1 MPAPSYYLH
10 RYMQG
15 LYASR
20 ARVQSLI
27 VRTDEELIA
36 EALKGGAAAFGE
48 LSTRHRQKVELIC
61 YRFFSD
67 REIVQDLAQESFIRA
82 FSGLTSYRPELP
94 FGGWLRAIVVNV
106 CYDELRRRRR
116 RPEELMP
123 ELAGSERA
131 WTQLVS
137 EETPEMIV
145 ETAQERAASRSLAH
159 KLLDGLRP
167 EDRVIMTLKESEELS
182 VAEIAEIMG
191 WSEAKV
197 KIRAFRA
204 RQIMR
209 RRAEQLLAARRSV
222 RSA

>member
-1 MPAPSYYLH
+1 
-10 RYMQG
+10 
-15 LYASR
+15 
-20 ARVQSLI
+20 LI
-27 VRTDEELIA
+27 IRTDEELIA
-36 EALKGGAAAFGE
+36 EALRGGGAAFGE
-48 LSTRHRQKVELIC
+48 LSSRHRQKVELIC

-67 REIVQDLAQESFIRA
+67 RDLVQDLAQESFIRA
-82 FSGLTSYRPELP
+82 FSGLASYRPDLP

-116 RPEELMP
+116 RPEDLVP
-123 ELAGSERA
+123 ELGGTERA
-131 WTQLVS
+131 WAQLVS
-137 EETPEMIV
+137 DETPEMIV
-145 ETAQERAASRSLAH
+145 QKAQELEASRSLAH

-167 EDRVIMTLKESEELS
+167 EDRVVLTLKESEDLS

-204 RQIMR
+204 RQVMR
-209 RRAEQLLAARRSV
+209 RRAEQLLSARRGV